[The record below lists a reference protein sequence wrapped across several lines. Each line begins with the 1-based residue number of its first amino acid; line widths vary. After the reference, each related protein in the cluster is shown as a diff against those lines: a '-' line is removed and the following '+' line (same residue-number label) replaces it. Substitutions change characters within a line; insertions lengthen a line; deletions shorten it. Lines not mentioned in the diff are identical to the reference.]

1 MKTWCISMYFP
12 LPGAVHVMVLL
23 HRTLW
28 KYCGPVQ
35 TATVATGFAN
45 FLGNK
50 GGTQVATV

>member
-1 MKTWCISMYFP
+1 MYFP